1 MSCHVMS
8 CGVMLCHVMLCG
20 VMWCDVVEGRS
31 LAYLPVVFSAAAE
44 NSLMSASWCCSCSSS
59 SSIGTIRSSSSSPRL
74 PLSLPYTSSAFP
86 LNSMRA
92 RICEACRIAPRISSD
107 TPERDNTES
116 PWVVSSVMSA
126 PSSSSSWT
134 ACLWPAKAAR
144 VKGGGEGRVKGGGW
158 RGGGSRGG
166 GGQEGVSRGGGGSQ
180 EEGGGVKRRV
190 WIKRVCQEGGIRR
203 RGGGQ
208 EGEVKKRVSRGVN
221 AGLGGLM
228 WRKECEQ
235 W

>member
-1 MSCHVMS
+1 MS

-180 EEGGGVKRRV
+180 EEWGG
-190 WIKRVCQEGGIRR
+190 
-203 RGGGQ
+203 
-208 EGEVKKRVSRGVN
+208 S
-221 AGLGGLM
+221 
-228 WRKECEQ
+228 
-235 W
+235 